1 METTAL
7 KAAISYE
14 SKLVRRNWLFYFF
27 IFGVLGILSVLVPWT
42 RDWIFWENVA
52 FASSIPIRGIYFLN
66 LFQSLIVIFIIC
78 DLERKRR
85 KAETRDVLSA
95 RPIGNRQS
103 VLGELLGIL
112 IPFLIVDM
120 VFMIA
125 CVVIGMIIP
134 DSPMNIGVNLFYLL
148 TLMLPALVFITGL
161 SLLGEQIVQ
170 TAFCLLGNLDC
181 FSLFRL

>member
-1 METTAL
+1 M
-7 KAAISYE
+7 AI
-14 SKLVRRNWLFYFF
+14 LFLHFPA
-27 IFGVLGILSVLVPWT
+27 VLGILSVLVPWT

>member
-95 RPIGNRQS
+95 RPIGQQAICARGAS
-103 VLGELLGIL
+103 GHSY
-112 IPFLIVDM
+112 P
-120 VFMIA
+120 VFD
-125 CVVIGMIIP
+125 CRYG
-134 DSPMNIGVNLFYLL
+134 FYD
-148 TLMLPALVFITGL
+148 
-161 SLLGEQIVQ
+161 
-170 TAFCLLGNLDC
+170 CLCGYRYDH
-181 FSLFRL
+181 S